1 MATGSSAAK
10 AEPLCVLAL
19 HGFGGNPRELE
30 PMLERVRAVGFDV
43 VAPLLPGHGTEP
55 RDLQER
61 RFDEWVA
68 FAREGF
74 DDARRRYDRVVVLGF
89 SMGSLVAMSL
99 AVERDVSGLVVLGNA
114 LHLSRPLRAAFG
126 AFDLLKLRP
135 PDLYVPKPRPADM
148 EDQAAARALTN
159 DDRHPLRA
167 ALEVHRAAAKLRHQV
182 HRIQARTLI
191 LHGAKDRVCPVENA
205 TWLAAKIPHPTVRI
219 YPRSAH
225 VVAADY
231 DRDAVSADVITFLR
245 EISAGR

>member
-1 MATGSSAAK
+1 
-10 AEPLCVLAL
+10 
-19 HGFGGNPRELE
+19 
-30 PMLERVRAVGFDV
+30 MLGRVRDAGFPV

-61 RFDEWVA
+61 RFGEWLA
-68 FAREGF
+68 FARDGF
-74 DDARRRYDRVVVLGF
+74 DEATRRHGRVVVLGF

-99 AVERDVSGLVVLGNA
+99 AVERDVAGLVVLGNA
-114 LHLSRPLRAAFG
+114 LTLARPLRAAFG
-126 AFDLLKLRP
+126 ALDLLKLR

-159 DDRHPLRA
+159 YDRHPLRA
-167 ALEVHRAAAKLRHQV
+167 ALEVHKAAAKLRREV
-182 HRIQARTLI
+182 HRIRARTLI

-225 VVAADY
+225 VVAADF
-231 DRDAVSADVITFLR
+231 DRDAVASDVISFLR
-245 EISAGR
+245 ELSGDP